1 MDRPLATTAREP
13 VPIRVPDPES
23 QPGSRRSRL
32 LFQNF
37 RSRLISGLIFCLPIA
52 ITFSIVYWL
61 LLTIQRFVLD
71 PLAGLINQL
80 QLWIRNHP
88 GLQSFDLPGWWFR
101 IASPILA
108 LLLGV
113 IVLYFLGLALRS
125 WVYRT
130 IDWIL
135 LHVPVVATIYR
146 AVRNVVESL
155 GSQFQ
160 GGAGFKRVVL
170 VEFPHPGMRSL
181 GLVTNSLKDAT
192 TGRTILTVCVMTGIM
207 PPTGFTLFVPEESV
221 TNIAWNVNDTLQAIL
236 SGGITT
242 PPTIHYFEGL
252 TTPFPLGGGP
262 IVDTRGNILGAA
274 PADGTEKAG

>member
-1 MDRPLATTAREP
+1 MDRLPSTSARESIP
-13 VPIRVPDPES
+13 QHPSASESRPGIRRPKP
-23 QPGSRRSRL
+23 
-32 LFQNF
+32 LFQGI
-37 RSRLISGLIFCLPIA
+37 RSQLISGLVFCLPIA

-61 LLTIQRFVLD
+61 LLTMKQFVLD
-71 PLAGLINQL
+71 PLAGLINGL
-80 QLWIRNHP
+80 QLWMRNYP
-88 GLQSFDLPGWWFR
+88 AFQTLDLPDWWVKV
-101 IASPILA
+101 ASPILA

-113 IVLYFLGLALRS
+113 ATLYFLGLAFRS

-130 IDWIL
+130 INWVL

-160 GGAGFKRVVL
+160 GGGGFKRVVL

-181 GLVTNSLKDAT
+181 GLVTNSLRDAT

-221 TNIAWNVNDTLQAIL
+221 TNIAWNVNDSLQAIL

-252 TTPFPLGGGP
+252 SAPLPPGGGP
-262 IVDTRGNILGAA
+262 IVDARGHALTAEAEKPAGA
-274 PADGTEKAG
+274 G